1 MDHRKVRKI
10 YWICWLLASVIVV
23 LGALLPDEKMQK
35 IVIAIGIIIVIFGN
49 IIAICFMRCP
59 YCRGLLNLR
68 RILTRLLSVL
78 REKDIKLMKSHC
90 G

>member
-1 MDHRKVRKI
+1 MDHRTVRKI

-59 YCRGLLNLR
+59 YCRIIEFK

>member
-49 IIAICFMRCP
+49 IIAICFN
-59 YCRGLLNLR
+59 LLVFLFIYFTHIFN
-68 RILTRLLSVL
+68 I
-78 REKDIKLMKSHC
+78 II
-90 G
+90 

>member
-49 IIAICFMRCP
+49 IIAIW
-59 YCRGLLNLR
+59 
-68 RILTRLLSVL
+68 RLFQVL
-78 REKDIKLMKSHC
+78 CKHKKLI
-90 G
+90 

>member
-35 IVIAIGIIIVIFGN
+35 IVIAIGIIIDYFWKY
-49 IIAICFMRCP
+49 
-59 YCRGLLNLR
+59 YCNLFYEMSLL
-68 RILTRLLSVL
+68 
-78 REKDIKLMKSHC
+78 
-90 G
+90 

>member
-49 IIAICFMRCP
+49 IIAIWGVSQSLCKP
-59 YCRGLLNLR
+59 SN
-68 RILTRLLSVL
+68 
-78 REKDIKLMKSHC
+78 
-90 G
+90 

>member
-68 RILTRLLSVL
+68 GFSRSEERRVGKECRS
-78 REKDIKLMKSHC
+78 RWSPYH
-90 G
+90 

>member
-35 IVIAIGIIIVIFGN
+35 IVIAIGIIIVIFGKN
-49 IIAICFMRCP
+49 SKEVKINESQ
-59 YCRGLLNLR
+59 Y
-68 RILTRLLSVL
+68 
-78 REKDIKLMKSHC
+78 
-90 G
+90 

>member
-49 IIAICFMRCP
+49 IIAICFVFNSHIMN
-59 YCRGLLNLR
+59 LLP
-68 RILTRLLSVL
+68 
-78 REKDIKLMKSHC
+78 
-90 G
+90 

>member
-35 IVIAIGIIIVIFGN
+35 NCNRYWNNNCYFWKY
-49 IIAICFMRCP
+49 
-59 YCRGLLNLR
+59 YC
-68 RILTRLLSVL
+68 
-78 REKDIKLMKSHC
+78 
-90 G
+90 

>member
-49 IIAICFMRCP
+49 IREYPKVCV
-59 YCRGLLNLR
+59 NLQTDVR
-68 RILTRLLSVL
+68 
-78 REKDIKLMKSHC
+78 
-90 G
+90 

>member
-1 MDHRKVRKI
+1 MEHRKARKI
-10 YWICWLLASVIVV
+10 FWICWLLASVVMV
-23 LGALLPDEKMQK
+23 LGAILPDEKMQK

-68 RILTRLLSVL
+68 GFSP
-78 REKDIKLMKSHC
+78 DYCPYC
-90 G
+90 GKKI

>member
-23 LGALLPDEKMQK
+23 FGALLPDEKMQK

-68 RILTRLLSVL
+68 GFSP
-78 REKDIKLMKSHC
+78 DYCPYC
-90 G
+90 GKKIYIC

>member
-49 IIAICFMRCP
+49 IGSIPKF
-59 YCRGLLNLR
+59 
-68 RILTRLLSVL
+68 V
-78 REKDIKLMKSHC
+78 
-90 G
+90 

>member
-35 IVIAIGIIIVIFGN
+35 IVIAIGIIIVILE
-49 IIAICFMRCP
+49 I
-59 YCRGLLNLR
+59 LLQFVYEMS
-68 RILTRLLSVL
+68 LL
-78 REKDIKLMKSHC
+78 
-90 G
+90 

>member
-59 YCRGLLNLR
+59 
-68 RILTRLLSVL
+68 
-78 REKDIKLMKSHC
+78 
-90 G
+90 

>member
-35 IVIAIGIIIVIFGN
+35 IVIRSFLK
-49 IIAICFMRCP
+49 C
-59 YCRGLLNLR
+59 Y
-68 RILTRLLSVL
+68 LLST
-78 REKDIKLMKSHC
+78 K
-90 G
+90 

>member
-49 IIAICFMRCP
+49 IMR
-59 YCRGLLNLR
+59 LFQ
-68 RILTRLLSVL
+68 VL
-78 REKDIKLMKSHC
+78 CKHKKLI
-90 G
+90 

>member
-35 IVIAIGIIIVIFGN
+35 IVIAIGIREYPKV
-49 IIAICFMRCP
+49 CV
-59 YCRGLLNLR
+59 NLQTDVR
-68 RILTRLLSVL
+68 
-78 REKDIKLMKSHC
+78 
-90 G
+90 

>member
-68 RILTRLLSVL
+68 GFSP
-78 REKDIKLMKSHC
+78 HYCPYC
-90 G
+90 GKKI

>member
-35 IVIAIGIIIVIFGN
+35 IVIGDRFKFCVN
-49 IIAICFMRCP
+49 SK
-59 YCRGLLNLR
+59 N
-68 RILTRLLSVL
+68 
-78 REKDIKLMKSHC
+78 
-90 G
+90 